1 MKNLFL
7 SESERHQLLV
17 EWNTHDFA
25 YPSHLCIHQL
35 FEQQVEQTPD
45 RPAVVCEKTRLTYAE
60 CNRQANQ
67 VAHYLHNM
75 GIGPEMTV
83 AIYLEHSV
91 TLLVAILG
99 ILKTGAAYVP
109 LDTRH
114 PEDRLQYILQDAAIT
129 VVLTQDSLKEALTG
143 TSVQVVCLDTAWETL
158 AQQATTNLT
167 LQALPE
173 SLAFIIYTSG
183 STGVPKGVMNTHADI
198 VSTYFSWEKSYRLRT
213 DVSSFCQMV
222 NFSFVVFQADWVRA
236 LCSGGKLV
244 LCPLETVLTP
254 YKLYYTMVEEQ
265 VDFAEFVP
273 AILRNLLQY
282 LEETRQSL
290 DFLRLLI
297 IGSDRWYY
305 HEHQDIRRFCH
316 ADTRLIHSFGL
327 TETTVD
333 SAYFEQTTVPLGT
346 GQLTPIGRPFPHV
359 QLYVLDEQFQP
370 VPLGVVGH
378 LCIGGTG
385 LARGFLHDPALTAQK
400 FFPHPFLTENGD
412 TRNTGMRLYWT
423 GDLARYLPDGNIQFL
438 GRMDHQ
444 VKIRGFRVEIGEI
457 EAALKQH
464 PGVQEVAVVAQAP
477 TPDQTRLIAYVVPV
491 LQPLAQL
498 EKQHLDLYKLPNQ
511 REVVSLN
518 HAETHQFYQEI
529 FEAQLYTKHGI
540 TIREGD
546 CIFDVGANIGMFTLF
561 VDQQCKDVAIY
572 AFEPAPPTFE
582 IASLNLALYGVN
594 ARLFNFGLA
603 STTSSA
609 TFTFYPQSSGMSS
622 FYPNKDEEWEV
633 LRAIMMNQRSGRKR
647 ANLAYLQKHAQEW
660 LEERFQA
667 ESFRCSLRTLSEV
680 MEEQHVER
688 IDLLKI
694 VVQKSEW
701 EILAG
706 IKTEDWP
713 KIQQLVLEIYDTDGR
728 VEQTKHLLETHGYAV
743 WIEQAPLFQGSVVYL
758 MYARRLPLEHDAHRQ
773 PEPQTR
779 VVPLLAPPAL
789 STRELHAFLKDR
801 LPDYMLP
808 AQYVFLNALPMTS
821 TAKIDRQALT
831 RADHTYVEPQREY
844 VAPRTDT
851 ERTLAQIWCA
861 VLALDQVGI
870 HDDFFRLGGHSL
882 LATQVISRVRQA
894 WHIELP
900 VRSFLRIRTIS
911 ELAEEIERL
920 KETSTAP
927 VEQIR
932 PVARENYRRAKP
944 SARADGGPAPRE

>member
-1 MKNLFL
+1 MKHLFL

-17 EWNTHDFA
+17 EWNPHDFA
-25 YPSHLCIHQL
+25 YPSDLCIHQL

-45 RPAVVCEKTRLTYAE
+45 RPAVVCEKTRLTYAQ
-60 CNRQANQ
+60 CNQQANQ
-67 VAHYLHNM
+67 VAHYLHAM

-83 AIYLEHSV
+83 GIYLEHSV
-91 TLLVAILG
+91 TLLVAVLG

-109 LDTRH
+109 VDTRH
-114 PEDRLQYILQDAAIT
+114 PADRLQYIVQDAALS
-129 VVLTQDSLKEALTG
+129 VVLTQDSLKEALAG
-143 TSVQVVCLDTAWETL
+143 IAVHAVCLDTAWETL
-158 AQQATTNLT
+158 ARQATTNLAHRT
-167 LQALPE
+167 LPA

-183 STGVPKGVMNTHADI
+183 STGAPKGVMNTHANI
-198 VSTYFSWEKSYRLRT
+198 VSTYFSWEKSYGLRT
-213 DVSSFCQMV
+213 DVSSFCQMA

-244 LCPLETVLTP
+244 LCPYETVLTP

-265 VDFAEFVP
+265 VDCAEFVP
-273 AILRNLLQY
+273 AILRSLLQY
-282 LEETRQSL
+282 LEETRQAL

-297 IGSDRWYY
+297 VGSDRWYY
-305 HEHQDIRRFCH
+305 HEHQDIGRFCH
-316 ADTRLIHSFGL
+316 PDTRIIHSFGL

-333 SAYFEQTTVPLGT
+333 SAYFEQTFIPLGA

-359 QLYVLDEQFQP
+359 QMYVLDEQFQP
-370 VPLGVVGH
+370 VPLGVIGH

-385 LARGFLHDPALTAQK
+385 LARGFVHDPVLTAHK
-400 FFPHPFLTENGD
+400 FFPHPFLAEHPDLPD
-412 TRNTGMRLYWT
+412 TDRRLYWT

-457 EAALKQH
+457 EAALKEH
-464 PGVQEVAVVAQAP
+464 PGVQEVAVVAQTP
-477 TPDQTRLIAYVVPV
+477 TPEQTLLVAYVVPIV
-491 LQPLAQL
+491 QPLARL
-498 EKQHLDLYKLPNQ
+498 EKQQLDLYTLPDQ

-529 FEAQLYTKHGI
+529 FEVRLYTRHGI
-540 TIREGD
+540 TIQAGD

-572 AFEPAPPTFE
+572 AFEPAPPAFE
-582 IASLNLALYGVN
+582 VAALNLALSGAN

-603 STTSSA
+603 GTARSA
-609 TFTFYPQSSGMSS
+609 TLTFYPQSSGMSS
-622 FYPNKDEEWEV
+622 FYPNKHEEWEV
-633 LRAIMMNQRSGRKR
+633 LRTILMNQRTGQKR
-647 ANLAYLQKHAQEW
+647 ASLAYLQKHARQW

-667 ESFRCSLRTLSEV
+667 ENFRCSLRTLSEV

-706 IKTEDWP
+706 IKAEDWA
-713 KIQQLVLEIYDTDGR
+713 KIQQLVLEIYDIDGR
-728 VEQTKHLLETHGYAV
+728 VERIRQLLETHGYTV
-743 WIEQAPLFQGSVVYL
+743 QVEQAPLFQGSPVYL
-758 MYARRLPLEHDAHRQ
+758 MYARRVSAEHGPAESQAR
-773 PEPQTR
+773 P
-779 VVPLLAPPAL
+779 VPLLTPPAL
-789 STRELHAFLKDR
+789 STDELHAFVKAR

-808 AQYVFLNALPMTS
+808 VRYAFVHALPMTS
-821 TAKIDRQALT
+821 TAKIDRQVLAHG
-831 RADHTYVEPQREY
+831 DHMYMEAQHML
-844 VAPRTDT
+844 VAPRTET
-851 ERTLAQIWCA
+851 ERTLAHIWCA

-911 ELAEEIERL
+911 ELAAEIDRCR
-920 KETSTAP
+920 ETPTAP
-927 VEQIR
+927 VEEIR
-932 PVARENYRRAKP
+932 PIAREHYRRAQP
-944 SARADGGPAPRE
+944 PTPAGSDPAF